1 MANGSWLTLH
11 KYGSS
16 YFFIPALGIGI
27 APHHITL
34 NMSNTTTTVLPPHCV
49 DPRSDAENAIVAVLG
64 VLVIFISLHDFR
76 TTYRSMY
83 YAFDVRST
91 MTLML
96 FIPALYAMINI
107 INVYISPVGTTILL
121 MVDCQALIRVLYMFS
136 LIKFTISV
144 ANAGNQQHGTF
155 AAAVYHVG
163 TFLERLQ
170 LKPLSLGGPPC
181 CKILWCK
188 CSYIPGKAFLGQC
201 VTRVYVALTLQGILM
216 VVRQAMI
223 DTAIEKQYSMLL
235 TVWGLAVTFLA
246 LSAKMPL
253 DALMQQILSP
263 MPRQQFVAK
272 WRNYQYQMWF
282 VLIGGLHNVSVC
294 VAVVCCSCV
303 VLLCCCAVVLLCCCV
318 VVLLCCCVVVLL
330 CCCAVVLLCCCAVV
344 LLCCCA
350 FVLLCCS
357 LFLTY
362 VVFCH
367 FFG

>member
-1 MANGSWLTLH
+1 
-11 KYGSS
+11 
-16 YFFIPALGIGI
+16 
-27 APHHITL
+27 
-34 NMSNTTTTVLPPHCV
+34 MSNTTTTLLPPHCV
-49 DPRSDAENAIVAVLG
+49 DPRSEAENAIVAVLG

-96 FIPALYAMINI
+96 LIPALYAMINI

-121 MVDCQALIRVLYMFS
+121 MLDCQALIRMLYMFS

-144 ANAGNQQHGTF
+144 ANAGNQQHGSF

-163 TFLERLQ
+163 TFFERLQ

-181 CKILWCK
+181 CKIMWCK

-235 TVWGLAVTFLA
+235 TVWGQAVTVLA

-253 DALMQQILSP
+253 DALMHQILSP

-272 WRNYQYQMWF
+272 WRNYQCQMWF
-282 VLIGGLHNVSVC
+282 VLIGALHNVSVC
-294 VAVVCCSCV
+294 CSCVLQLCSSV
-303 VLLCCCAVVLLCCCV
+303 VLLCCCAV
-318 VVLLCCCVVVLL
+318 
-330 CCCAVVLLCCCAVV
+330 
-344 LLCCCA
+344 
-350 FVLLCCS
+350 S

-362 VVFCH
+362 VVLP
-367 FFG
+367 FFWIDCCPYSKHCCPRV

>member
-1 MANGSWLTLH
+1 
-11 KYGSS
+11 
-16 YFFIPALGIGI
+16 
-27 APHHITL
+27 
-34 NMSNTTTTVLPPHCV
+34 MSNTTTTLLPPQCV

-96 FIPALYAMINI
+96 LIPALYAMINI

-144 ANAGNQQHGTF
+144 ANAGNQQHGSF

-163 TFLERLQ
+163 TFFERLQ

-181 CKILWCK
+181 CKIMWCK

-235 TVWGLAVTFLA
+235 TVWGQAVTVLA

-253 DALMQQILSP
+253 DALMHQILSP

-282 VLIGGLHNVSVC
+282 VLIGGVHNVSVC
-294 VAVVCCSCV
+294 CSCVLQLCSSVVLLCCSSV
-303 VLLCCCAVVLLCCCV
+303 VLLCCCAVVLLCCFAVPNIRCIAIFLDRLLPLFKTLLSPV
-318 VVLLCCCVVVLL
+318 VNGGSHTSTPL
-330 CCCAVVLLCCCAVV
+330 
-344 LLCCCA
+344 
-350 FVLLCCS
+350 S
-357 LFLTY
+357 PWN
-362 VVFCH
+362 
-367 FFG
+367 